1 MVQRCFIDVGG
12 VVYATTR
19 RTLSKCAMLEKLL
32 AEHDASNDPNGL
44 PPFVDRDG
52 FYFQYVLNFL
62 RNNTLT
68 LPSNEKLLI
77 DALLHEAAFFKLRD
91 MERQLSDL

>member
-1 MVQRCFIDVGG
+1 MQRCFIDVGG

-19 RTLSKCAMLEKLL
+19 RRVVQVCDAREALGRTRGVQRPQRASSLCRSRRILL
-32 AEHDASNDPNGL
+32 PIR
-44 PPFVDRDG
+44 F
-52 FYFQYVLNFL
+52 NFL